1 MLRYSPFLWLVGLL
15 VLAGCSG
22 VPTSADQPAPTEPA
36 PTEPAPTEPAPTE
49 PAPTEP
55 APTAAPRQ
63 AAAPFSVLVFSKTAG
78 FRHDSIPAGIAAI
91 EELGAEHDFT
101 VQATED
107 ATRFTDEGLAG
118 YRVVVFLNTTGD
130 VLDASQQ
137 AAFERFIRQGGGFV
151 GVHAASDTE
160 YDWPWYGG
168 LVGTYFDSHP
178 AIQPAIL
185 RVADETHLSTSAL
198 PAEWSRVDE
207 WYNFRQPPG
216 PEVTVLLRLD
226 EDTYTG
232 GNMGQDHPLSWY
244 HPYDGGRSWY
254 TGMGHTIES
263 YSEPLFRA
271 HLAGGILWA
280 AGVDE

>member
-1 MLRYSPFLWLVGLL
+1 
-15 VLAGCSG
+15 
-22 VPTSADQPAPTEPA
+22 
-36 PTEPAPTEPAPTE
+36 
-49 PAPTEP
+49 
-55 APTAAPRQ
+55 
-63 AAAPFSVLVFSKTAG
+63 VLVFSKTAG

-101 VQATED
+101 VEATED

-130 VLDASQQ
+130 VLDAAQQ
-137 AAFERFIRQGGGFV
+137 AAFERLIQQGGGFV

-160 YDWPWYGG
+160 YDWPWYGE

-185 RVADETHLSTSAL
+185 HVADKTHLSTSAL
-198 PAEWSRVDE
+198 PADWSRVDE

-216 PEVTVLLRLD
+216 PEVTVLLHLD
-226 EDTYTG
+226 EETYTG

-244 HPYDGGRSWY
+244 HTYDGGRSWY

-280 AGVDE
+280 AGVDEQSSTVLPLISVD